1 MASGLG
7 GSPCQTAGSRCP
19 DRPLR
24 TTWTAGATGHS
35 RRGRATMPDS
45 TRPMRWMRAA
55 VVSLAV
61 AGAVTLMPNVAE
73 AATTLGAAAAQSGR
87 YFGAAVAA
95 GRLGDAQY
103 TTILDREFNMVTP
116 ENEMKWDA
124 TERSRNSFSF
134 GPADQIVNRARG
146 RGQRLRG
153 HTLVWHS
160 QLPSWVSA
168 IGDANTLRG
177 VMNNHITTLMSRY
190 RGQIYAWDVVNEA
203 FADGGSGQLRSSV
216 FRNVLGTG
224 FLEEAFRTARTV
236 DPAARLCYNDYSIE
250 DWTAAK
256 TQGVFRLVQDFRSRG
271 VPIDCVGFQAH
282 FGSGGPPSTFQTTL
296 SNFAALGVDVQITEL
311 DIAQAPAAAYTNTV
325 QACVRVA
332 RCSGITAWGIRDNDS
347 WRSGENPLPFDRGGN
362 RKPAYDAILAVL
374 NATAT
379 PPPAT
384 RVVSLRAHA
393 NNNLVSAANAGAG
406 ALIAN
411 RTSIG
416 AWEQFD
422 LITNA
427 DGSVSF
433 RSHANNNLVT
443 AENAGAS
450 ALIANRTAIGP
461 WEEFDLIRNANGSV
475 SFRSHANNNLVTA
488 DNGGASPLIANR
500 TTIGQWEEFDLIG

>member
-1 MASGLG
+1 MPVSN
-7 GSPCQTAGSRCP
+7 
-19 DRPLR
+19 RPLR
-24 TTWTAGATGHS
+24 WN
-35 RRGRATMPDS
+35 
-45 TRPMRWMRAA
+45 RAA
-55 VVSLAV
+55 VVALAV

-124 TERSRNSFSF
+124 TERSRNSFTF
-134 GPADQIVNRARG
+134 GSADQIVNRARG
-146 RGQRLRG
+146 RGQPVRG

-168 IGDANTLRG
+168 IGDANTLRA
-177 VMNNHITTLMSRY
+177 VMNNHITTLMNRY

-224 FLEEAFRTARTV
+224 FLEEAFRTARGV
-236 DPAARLCYNDYSIE
+236 DPAAKLCYNDYSIE
-250 DWTAAK
+250 DWNAAK

-311 DIAQAPAAAYTNTV
+311 DIAQAPAAAYTSTV

-332 RCSGITAWGIRDNDS
+332 RCAGITVWGIRDSDS

-362 RKPAYDAILAVL
+362 KKSAYDAILAVL
-374 NATAT
+374 NGVGT

-393 NNNLVSAANAGAG
+393 NNNLVSAPNAGAG

-411 RTSIG
+411 RTTVG
-416 AWEQFD
+416 VGEQFD

-427 DGSVSF
+427 SGSVSFRSRANNLLVTAENAGASALIANRTAVGPWEEFDLIRNADGSVSF
-433 RSHANNNLVT
+433 RAHANNLLVT

-450 ALIANRTAIGP
+450 ALIANRTAIG
-461 WEEFDLIRNANGSV
+461 
-475 SFRSHANNNLVTA
+475 
-488 DNGGASPLIANR
+488 
-500 TTIGQWEEFDLIG
+500 QWEEFDLIG